1 MHCTGEDLRGREIKP
16 QVPLLNAAM
25 NFDNSRMYPGL
36 PEYYDLS
43 GRGMYAYLTG
53 AASWY
58 LLTMV
63 TEVFGVKGVMEI

>member
-1 MHCTGEDLRGREIKP
+1 
-16 QVPLLNAAM
+16 M
-25 NFDNSRMYPGL
+25 NFDNSRMFPGL

-63 TEVFGVKGVMEI
+63 TEVFGVKGVMGDLGNCAGIHAEQFEAREMQK